1 MSSPKFFVFKLKDLK
16 IPVLIILVAVVLL
29 IFLLFRNKASA
40 QTFAPSDTYQDG
52 QYIAGISLADTTMDL
67 VVQVTNGQIIS
78 VSLDGLANDS
88 TNLYDDLVSGID
100 YVNTYVTATQSIEL
114 PANATTSPATNML
127 MDAVKIAL
135 SDDEHAQILSTY
147 EKLDVTDQDEVFV
160 DEFSDED
167 YTESAN
173 VEANTPNTQVS
184 EAAEVT
190 DTDANSSESTETSTE
205 DSSTDANADNTSDEA
220 HTSIIEEDIVQ

>member
-67 VVQVTNGQIIS
+67 VVQVTDGQIAS
-78 VSLDGLANDS
+78 VSLDGLAKGS
-88 TNLYDDLVSGID
+88 TDLYDDLVSGID

-147 EKLDVTDQDEVFV
+147 EKLDITDQDEVFV

-173 VEANTPNTQVS
+173 VQDEAQDNINDNES
-184 EAAEVT
+184 AEIT
-190 DTDANSSESTETSTE
+190 DTTSSEGTETSAE
-205 DSSTDANADNTSDEA
+205 DTSDIASDETHA
-220 HTSIIEEDIVQ
+220 SIIQEEIVQ

>member
-16 IPVLIILVAVVLL
+16 IPVLIILVAVILL

-67 VVQVTNGQIIS
+67 VVQVTDGQIAS
-78 VSLDGLANDS
+78 VSLDGLTEGSTDLYND
-88 TNLYDDLVSGID
+88 LISGID

-135 SDDEHAQILSTY
+135 SDDEHAQRKT
-147 EKLDVTDQDEVFV
+147 
-160 DEFSDED
+160 
-167 YTESAN
+167 
-173 VEANTPNTQVS
+173 
-184 EAAEVT
+184 
-190 DTDANSSESTETSTE
+190 
-205 DSSTDANADNTSDEA
+205 
-220 HTSIIEEDIVQ
+220 

>member
-16 IPVLIILVAVVLL
+16 IPVLIILVAVILL

-67 VVQVTNGQIIS
+67 VVQVTDGQIAS
-78 VSLDGLANDS
+78 VSLDGLTEGSTDLYND
-88 TNLYDDLVSGID
+88 LISGID

-167 YTESAN
+167 YTESAKLEDN
-173 VEANTPNTQVS
+173 TSQAQDNESVEI
-184 EAAEVT
+184 T
-190 DTDANSSESTETSTE
+190 DTNSSEGTETSAE
-205 DSSTDANADNTSDEA
+205 DTSDNASDETHA
-220 HTSIIEEDIVQ
+220 SIIQEEIVQ